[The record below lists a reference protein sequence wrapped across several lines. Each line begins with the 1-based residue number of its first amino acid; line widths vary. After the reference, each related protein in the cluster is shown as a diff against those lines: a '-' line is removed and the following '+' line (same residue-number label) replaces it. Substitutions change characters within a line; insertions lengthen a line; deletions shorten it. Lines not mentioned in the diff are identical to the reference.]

1 MTKKL
6 KQLDLFFREVQD
18 PYAQENFYR
27 LKAIINDLVD
37 CCGTT
42 TDSGTGGS
50 TGGGGTGGG
59 GTGTAATE
67 APLVVKTFTTDA
79 GTLAGHLV
87 RVNADNTVTRITAN
101 SYGLMPHGIFGV
113 VLSKPGTL
121 VARVAFMGIVSGYSG
136 FTAGLP
142 LFVSTSGTPTHTAP
156 ATGMVQRIGF
166 AVSATEMWVSPM
178 QAFRRA

>member
-6 KQLDLFFREVQD
+6 KRLDLFFREVED
-18 PYAQENFYR
+18 PYAQENFFR

-37 CCGTT
+37 CCESSDGTT
-42 TDSGTGGS
+42 SGGGTGGG
-50 TGGGGTGGG
+50 TGGGG

-67 APLVVKTFTTDA
+67 APLIVKVFTTDA

-87 RVNADNTVTRITAN
+87 RVNGDNSVTRITAN
-101 SYGLMPHGIFGV
+101 TYGLIPHGIFGV
-113 VLSKPGTL
+113 VVSKPATL
-121 VARVAFMGIVSGYSG
+121 QARVVFMGTVGGYSG

-142 LFVSTSGTPTHTAP
+142 LFVSLTGTPTHTAP

-166 AVSATEMWVSPM
+166 AISATELWVDMM
-178 QAFRRA
+178 QAFRRS